1 MLFNVFCL
9 LSWLEAGN
17 HLSLLVDEEFGEVP
31 LDVGLLLVVGISFGK
46 HVIEDVGNGVLHIPS
61 SKAFLLLKELKQG
74 VGIFAV
80 HLYLLEAW
88 EFGAKVQF
96 AEFVN
101 AFVGAWCLLAKLVTG
116 EVEDGKA
123 L

>member
-1 MLFNVFCL
+1 MTEGFVDVIIQEIFEDGVSGKLKAKEPANAAEKEKHMSDCIFCKI
-9 LSWLEAGN
+9 A
-17 HLSLLVDEEFGEVP
+17 
-31 LDVGLLLVVGISFGK
+31 
-46 HVIEDVGNGVLHIPS
+46 NGDIPS

-74 VGIFAV
+74 VGVFAV

-88 EFGAKVQF
+88 EFGAKVKF
-96 AEFVN
+96 AELVN

-116 EVEDGKA
+116 EIEDGKA